1 MIFYNVEPK
10 HIDSAWPSVVTL
22 LKKPLSRGLG
32 EYSLEHLLIWLK
44 DGQQQLW
51 VGIDQNKDQEIVL
64 AVTTQIYIWP
74 NQKHLRIQLV
84 GAKKHT
90 IKDWIEHLDDLEK
103 YCKKNN
109 IRYIEGPARDGWLPI
124 LKRRGYFKHYSLVAK
139 ETNNAN
145 I

>member
-10 HIDSAWPSVVTL
+10 HVDSAWPSVVTL

-32 EYSLEHLLIWLK
+32 EYSLEHLLMWLK

-51 VGIDQNKDQEIVL
+51 VGIDENKDQEIVL

-74 NQKHLRIQLV
+74 NQKHLRIHLL
-84 GAKKHT
+84 GGKKHT
-90 IKDWIEHLDDLEK
+90 IKDWEDQIEVLEK
-103 YCKKNN
+103 YCNEN
-109 IRYIEGPARDGWLPI
+109 GIRYIEGQGRDGWLK
-124 LKRRGYFKHYSLVAK
+124 LGKKRGYFKYYSLVAK
-139 ETNNAN
+139 EMNNAN